1 VLTSSDMYGYTA
13 EPTDNA
19 EGNSSLDDCIK
30 DNPLVK
36 PGDNPRGVEGTDFG
50 KDDGNVHV
58 GSGAALAEKEADA
71 EKALSAIETTL
82 AGQCVKDG
90 LKAAIEDDAPR
101 GLRVGDV
108 STSALPSLDVTDDS
122 VVTRLTVPMTA
133 LGDDASLY
141 LDLTYLREG
150 RTLGGLVTLQ
160 TGSPF
165 PDAERIRLATL
176 VGDRMR
182 GKEMNFPDSDPS
194 PTGYSTFSDPSG
206 VSMEHPNSW
215 TVEPSNSDDPVVLFI
230 DPPGA
235 GPFRRNVNILTQS
248 GPAPVTLDEYTALSL
263 EQFDDVAGS
272 TIFESRATTLAGLP
286 GYRVSYQ
293 ADLGSGELRF
303 LSVWT
308 IQGGDAWLVTYSSEP
323 DRYEDG
329 LPEVER
335 FLTTVELAS

>member
-1 VLTSSDMYGYTA
+1 MMTRTRVRMLAVAIAMVVSAAACGGESDPPTAAEDKATAERIVLTSSDMFGYTA

-19 EGNSSLDDCIK
+19 EGTSSLDDCIK
-30 DNPLVK
+30 DNPLMK

-108 STSALPSLDVTDDS
+108 SSSALPSLDVTDDS

-133 LGDDASLY
+133 LGDDVSLY

-165 PDAERIRLATL
+165 PDAERIRL
-176 VGDRMR
+176 
-182 GKEMNFPDSDPS
+182 
-194 PTGYSTFSDPSG
+194 
-206 VSMEHPNSW
+206 
-215 TVEPSNSDDPVVLFI
+215 
-230 DPPGA
+230 
-235 GPFRRNVNILTQS
+235 
-248 GPAPVTLDEYTALSL
+248 SL
-263 EQFDDVAGS
+263 
-272 TIFESRATTLAGLP
+272 IH
-286 GYRVSYQ
+286 
-293 ADLGSGELRF
+293 
-303 LSVWT
+303 
-308 IQGGDAWLVTYSSEP
+308 I
-323 DRYEDG
+323 
-329 LPEVER
+329 
-335 FLTTVELAS
+335 